1 MLESHFCYAYLV
13 GQEGLTVALPFQGQ
27 GSMGVVL
34 LFQGHGDVAG
44 TLSCQGHR
52 DVVMAWPCQG
62 QGCGLAFLRSGRCK
76 IIVLPKLLH
85 CSL

>member
-52 DVVMAWPCQG
+52 DVVIKAREVWLWAC
-62 QGCGLAFLRSGRCK
+62 LSKVRE
-76 IIVLPKLLH
+76 V
-85 CSL
+85 